1 MNKFYFRSRTIN
13 SLADTDHQEAIMTQ
27 LLDEIT
33 DANKISCFTD
43 PDEMLYHLQFGH
55 SFTGMP
61 ITCHSS
67 PDQSYRL
74 TWAFNTYYNCVQEAV
89 IAPVKEQ
96 IRAIEFGHI
105 PSDLHLF
112 KREAFGLSVE
122 KVKFKY

>member
-1 MNKFYFRSRTIN
+1 MNNFHFRPRNIN

-33 DANKISCFTD
+33 DPSRISSFTD
-43 PDEMLYHLQFGH
+43 TEEMLCHLQHGH
-55 SFTGMP
+55 SFTGNP
-61 ITCHSS
+61 TTCHAS

-74 TWAFNTYYNCVQEAV
+74 TWAFNTYYHCVQEGV
-89 IAPVKEQ
+89 IGPVKEQ
-96 IRAIEFGHI
+96 IRAIEFGHLPTDI
-105 PSDLHLF
+105 KLF